1 MEHDSMFNITT
12 KNMKDRFPV
21 TDEQPKRINI
31 KEVIRNRGDVNMAT
45 RQNIKLLIDRSIR
58 NLPNFK

>member
-1 MEHDSMFNITT
+1 
-12 KNMKDRFPV
+12 MKHQDRFPV

-31 KEVIRNRGDVNMAT
+31 KEVIRNRGDVNIAT